1 MGDKRREEEDRNAW
15 GQQDGDVGDRWA
27 GCGKMLRAS
36 GVRGRKENA
45 GWDGLLWRE
54 NGCRRQACTR
64 SAFFTRLQYPGCSP
78 GKCSEIPYTVQLC
91 WDNKPQA
98 RSGIKSREVFKK
110 RKLSTQLLLLRPF
123 LLSVGDE
130 TWKHW

>member
-1 MGDKRREEEDRNAW
+1 MSLLVRYLGDA
-15 GQQDGDVGDRWA
+15 GDRQT

-54 NGCRRQACTR
+54 NGCRRQVCTR
-64 SAFFTRLQYPGCSP
+64 SAFFTCLQYPGCSP
-78 GKCSEIPYTVQLC
+78 GKCSEIPYTMQLC

-98 RSGIKSREVFKK
+98 RSGIKGREVFKK
-110 RKLSTQLLLLRPF
+110 RKLSTQFLLLLRPF
-123 LLSVGDE
+123 LLSVGNE
-130 TWKHW
+130 MWKHW